1 MSDEAIG
8 FVLTAAVLVSGMAA
22 IGAWLAGRLSASP
35 LVITVAA
42 VLGTLGLGLL
52 GGRVPAVAAATMVW
66 GLGVAATVAVVVR
79 LRTGPGIVAGV
90 LGGAIAVQAA
100 IIAFVTVRFDA
111 FAAPRD
117 EAHLWLPAMFGAVRR
132 LGGPVDDQREQPFW
146 VQLST
151 DANVLPWL
159 FFLLTGFVLAYVV
172 RRGASSPAGVPAA
185 AG

>member
-8 FVLTAAVLVSGMAA
+8 FVLAAAVLVSAMVAL
-22 IGAWLAGRLSASP
+22 GAWLAGRLSASP
-35 LVITVAA
+35 LVITAAA
-42 VLGTLGLGLL
+42 VLGTLGLGML
-52 GGRVPAVAAATMVW
+52 GGRIPAVAAATMVW
-66 GLGVAATVAVVVR
+66 GLGVAATVTLLVR
-79 LRTGPGIVAGV
+79 LRMGPAIVAGV

-117 EAHLWLPAMFGAVRR
+117 EAHLWLPAMFGAVRQ

-159 FFLLTGFVLAYVV
+159 FLLLTGFVLAYVV
-172 RRGASSPAGVPAA
+172 RRRAGSPRGLPTAA
-185 AG
+185 A